1 MGEEQI
7 MSATLDLSKVDGIL
21 LKYGNED
28 GALIPVLQS
37 AQEAY
42 GYLPEEV
49 LRRISRGLK
58 VPISRIYGVVTFYAQ
73 FYLNPRGRHV
83 IKSCQGT
90 ACHVRGAKGVLES
103 LTRELDVAPG
113 GTTENL
119 QFSLETVACVG
130 TCFLAPVM
138 MVDGDY
144 YGKLTPKKAVDAL
157 KKYSAGAEKEE
168 A

>member
-1 MGEEQI
+1 
-7 MSATLDLSKVDGIL
+7 
-21 LKYGNED
+21 
-28 GALIPVLQS
+28 
-37 AQEAY
+37 
-42 GYLPEEV
+42 
-49 LRRISRGLK
+49 
-58 VPISRIYGVVTFYAQ
+58 
-73 FYLNPRGRHV
+73 
-83 IKSCQGT
+83 
-90 ACHVRGAKGVLES
+90 VLES
-103 LTRELDVAPG
+103 LTRELNVAPG

-144 YGKLTPKKAVDAL
+144 YGKLTPKKAVDAM

>member
-1 MGEEQI
+1 
-7 MSATLDLSKVDGIL
+7 MSQPLDLSGLDEIL
-21 LKYGNED
+21 DRYHGEQ

-49 LRRISRGLK
+49 LRGISRGLK
-58 VPISRIYGVVTFYAQ
+58 VPMSKIYGVVTFYAQ

-103 LTRELDVAPG
+103 LTRELNVAPG

-144 YGKLTPKKAVDAL
+144 YGKLTPKRAVDAL
-157 KKYSAGAEKEE
+157 KKYSPKAEKEE